1 MPKLCANLSMLFN
14 EGVAGTV
21 FELSREEITRADD
34 YEVDD
39 YQRVRAVLKSG
50 RNCWIYAASD

>member
-1 MPKLCANLSMLFN
+1 MPKLCAILSMLFN

-50 RNCWIYAASD
+50 RNC

>member
-1 MPKLCANLSMLFN
+1 MPKLCAILSMLFN
-14 EGVAGTV
+14 EGVDGTV

-50 RNCWIYAASD
+50 RNC